1 MALEVVMVPEEVDLV
16 LEEVDLVPEEV
27 DLVLELDL
35 ALEVVIHLLYC
46 LPHPLCLARLCY

>member
-1 MALEVVMVPEEVDLV
+1 MVPEEVDLV